1 MSTDETYEEQR
12 DRLQNRYG
20 MSSRNARKSLN
31 YHGPK
36 TIAEAKLDGTYRW
49 SRTILRALR
58 SRYVPHIGQKQLTK
72 QNKRHAQTTSAHL
85 Y

>member
-20 MSSRNARKSLN
+20 MSTPIQPLN

-36 TIAEAKLDGTYRW
+36 TIAEARADGTYRW

-58 SRYVPHIGQKQLTK
+58 SRYLPHTGAKQQQKQTRKCL
-72 QNKRHAQTTSAHL
+72 NSTSK
-85 Y
+85 